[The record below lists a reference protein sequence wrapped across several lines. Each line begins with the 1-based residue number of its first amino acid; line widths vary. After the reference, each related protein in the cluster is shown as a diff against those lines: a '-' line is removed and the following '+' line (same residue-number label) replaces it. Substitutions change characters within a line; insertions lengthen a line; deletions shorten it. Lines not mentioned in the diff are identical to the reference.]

1 MQPGTTQYLFDSR
14 ISPGTNPASAA
25 LAGYT
30 IIEVPCDNLG
40 NINVEKLKEIASL
53 HSSFIAAIMIT
64 YPSTHGVFEES
75 FCQICQIIHEHGG
88 QVYLDGANF
97 NALIGISRPGKIGA
111 DVAHLNLHK
120 TFSIPH
126 GGGGP
131 GVGPIGVGEHLIE
144 HLPTHPVVPGVNP
157 AASKHS
163 SIGTIA
169 AAPWGSA
176 NTLSIPWA
184 YIAMMGAAGLKRS
197 TLTAIL
203 NANYIARKL
212 APYYPILYKGKNG
225 WIAHECILDCRSF
238 KKSCGIAVNDIAKHL
253 VDYGYHAPTVSFPVH
268 ETLMIE
274 PTESENKPEL
284 DRFCAA
290 MISIRKEITAIENGT
305 ADRQDNLLV
314 NAPHTQL
321 SLLNENW
328 SHPYSK
334 QQAYFPDKAQY
345 VDKYWPPVGRI
356 DEAYGD
362 RHLKCTCV

>member
-1 MQPGTTQYLFDSR
+1 M
-14 ISPGTNPASAA
+14 
-25 LAGYT
+25 
-30 IIEVPCDNLG
+30 
-40 NINVEKLKEIASL
+40 
-53 HSSFIAAIMIT
+53 MIT

-75 FCQICQIIHEHGG
+75 FCQICKIIHQHGG

-97 NALIGISRPGKIGA
+97 NALVGVSRPGKIGA

-131 GVGPIGVGEHLIE
+131 GVGPIGVGEHLIRF
-144 HLPTHPVVPGVNP
+144 LPTHPVVSGVNP
-157 AASKHS
+157 AASDKT
-163 SIGTIA
+163 SIGSIA

-176 NTLSIPWA
+176 NILSIPWA
-184 YIAMMGAAGLKRS
+184 YIAMMGAAGLKKA

-212 APYYPILYKGKNG
+212 APYYPILYTGKND
-225 WIAHECILDCRSF
+225 WIAHECIIDCSAFR
-238 KKSCGIAVNDIAKHL
+238 KSCGITVNDIAKRL
-253 VDYGYHAPTVSFPVH
+253 IDYGYHAPTVSFPVH

-290 MISIRKEITAIENGT
+290 LISIRQEIADIENGT
-305 ADRQDNLLV
+305 ADKQDNLLV
-314 NAPHTQL
+314 NAPHTQA
-321 SLLNENW
+321 SLIADNW
-328 SHPYSK
+328 PHAYSK
-334 QQAYFPDKAQY
+334 QQAFFPNNELQT
-345 VDKYWPPVGRI
+345 DKYWPPVGRI

-362 RHLKCTCV
+362 RHLKCSCI